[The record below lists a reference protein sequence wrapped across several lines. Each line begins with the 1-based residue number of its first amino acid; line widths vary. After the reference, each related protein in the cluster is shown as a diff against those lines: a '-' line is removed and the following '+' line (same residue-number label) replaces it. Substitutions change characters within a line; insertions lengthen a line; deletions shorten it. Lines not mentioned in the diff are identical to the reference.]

1 MRGEDSLHRTP
12 AFRPGAL
19 AAANRLSPG
28 SYDASGKLT
37 STGTGC
43 SGDVLIAAGIEPGG
57 ETPPLQGNEN
67 EYLYGASGDEL
78 GWFYPSGVWVAK
90 DISASGRAKEVASGE

>member
-1 MRGEDSLHRTP
+1 ML
-12 AFRPGAL
+12 L
-19 AAANRLSPG
+19 G
-28 SYDASGKLT
+28 SGCS
-37 STGTGC
+37 GC

-57 ETPPLQGNEN
+57 ETPPLQGNKN
-67 EYLYGASGDEL
+67 DYLYGVSGGLL